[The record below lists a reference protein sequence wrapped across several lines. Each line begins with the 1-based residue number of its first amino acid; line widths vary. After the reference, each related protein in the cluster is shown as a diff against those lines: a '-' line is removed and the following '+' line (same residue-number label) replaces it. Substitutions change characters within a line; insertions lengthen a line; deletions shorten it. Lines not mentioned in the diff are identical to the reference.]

1 MGDAVEDRK
10 HAQQYP
16 EGDVLRILYEQHAR
30 IRDLFREIK
39 ASTGEERKQAFG
51 ELRALLVAHETAEE
65 MILRP
70 VTSDAG
76 GKTVA
81 DARNQEESE
90 ATDVLKRLDELDID
104 SPEFAGM
111 LAGFETSVDEH
122 AEAEEHEEFPLVEQS
137 CDEERR
143 KAMGRMMKVVE
154 AIAPTRP
161 HPSTAGKPA
170 AQYAVGPIASLLDHA
185 RDAVSK
191 VTGG

>member
-1 MGDAVEDRK
+1 MGDAAEDRK

-30 IRDLFREIK
+30 IRDLFTEVRTT
-39 ASTGEERKQAFG
+39 TGDDRRQAFG

-70 VTSDAG
+70 ITSDAG
-76 GKTVA
+76 GKDVA
-81 DARNQEESE
+81 DARNQEESD
-90 ATDVLKRLDELDID
+90 ATDVLQQLDRMDPD
-104 SPEFAGM
+104 SPEFTE
-111 LAGFETSVDEH
+111 LLSTFEQSVDEH

-143 KAMGRMMKVVE
+143 AAMGRMMTVVE

-191 VTGG
+191 VTG

>member
-1 MGDAVEDRK
+1 MGDAAEDRK

-16 EGDVLRILYEQHAR
+16 EGDVLRILFEQHAR
-30 IRDLFREIK
+30 IRDLFGEI
-39 ASTGEERKQAFG
+39 SSSSGDDRKQAFG

-65 MILRP
+65 MVLRP

-76 GKTVA
+76 GKSVA
-81 DARNQEESE
+81 DARNQEESD
-90 ATDVLKRLDELDID
+90 ATDVLKQLDGMDPD
-104 SPEFAGM
+104 SPEFAE
-111 LAGFETSVDEH
+111 LIATFEKSVDEH

-143 KAMGRMMKVVE
+143 QAMGRMMKAVE

-191 VTGG
+191 VTG

>member
-1 MGDAVEDRK
+1 MGDAAEDRK

-30 IRDLFREIK
+30 IRDLFGEIRS
-39 ASTGEERKQAFG
+39 STGEDRKRAFG

-70 VTSDAG
+70 VTAGAG

-90 ATDVLKRLDELDID
+90 ATTVLKQLDKLDAD
-104 SPEFAGM
+104 SPEFAEM

-122 AEAEEHEEFPLVEQS
+122 AEAEEHEEFPLIEQS
-137 CDEERR
+137 CTAERR
-143 KAMGRMMKVVE
+143 VAMGRMMKVVE

-185 RDAVSK
+185 RDAVGK
-191 VTGG
+191 VLG

>member
-1 MGDAVEDRK
+1 MGDAAEDRK

-16 EGDVLRILYEQHAR
+16 EGDVLRILFEQHAR
-30 IRDLFREIK
+30 IRDLFGEISS
-39 ASTGEERKQAFG
+39 STGDDRKQAFG

-65 MILRP
+65 MVLRP

-76 GKTVA
+76 GKSVA
-81 DARNQEESE
+81 DARNQEESD
-90 ATDVLKRLDELDID
+90 ATDVLKQLDGMDPD
-104 SPEFAGM
+104 SPEFAELIGT
-111 LAGFETSVDEH
+111 FEKSVDEH

-137 CDEERR
+137 CTAERR
-143 KAMGRMMKVVE
+143 VAMGRMMKVVE

-185 RDAVSK
+185 RDAVGK
-191 VTGG
+191 VLG